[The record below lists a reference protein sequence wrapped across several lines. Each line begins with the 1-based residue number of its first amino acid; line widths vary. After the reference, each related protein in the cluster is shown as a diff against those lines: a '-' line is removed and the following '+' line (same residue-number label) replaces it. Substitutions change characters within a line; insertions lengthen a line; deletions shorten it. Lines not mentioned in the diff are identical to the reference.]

1 MNSYHGVLR
10 HGGETW
16 FFFFNSLQLYK
27 GQLHKRCY
35 YHVATKERANANELK
50 PERFRS
56 GSNRSVL
63 HPAGLSVSKSAWIAR
78 NEAEVWGSVQS
89 ECVTEQRRGL
99 RTCHLEMIA
108 HKWDNLYL
116 TWRDLYSG
124 ANTKLSQDV
133 RAKWAG
139 SEWFLALS
147 GV

>member
-16 FFFFNSLQLYK
+16 FFFFLTVFSCTKDNCTK
-27 GQLHKRCY
+27 GVIITLRL
-35 YHVATKERANANELK
+35 RANANELK

-99 RTCHLEMIA
+99 RTCLLETIA

-124 ANTKLSQDV
+124 ANTQLSQDV
-133 RAKWAG
+133 GARWAG